1 MSSSLFVW
9 MLLAFSNLDC
19 ILLLVIAFFETVI
32 LFFNLKTDSIFLTF
46 LVFFLMLI
54 VFFLQISAS
63 KCHNSIGRQNEKRSM
78 NFSGQIIIQAEDKR
92 SMLLS

>member
-1 MSSSLFVW
+1 

-32 LFFNLKTDSIFLTF
+32 LFFNLKTDSIFLMF

-54 VFFLQISAS
+54 VFFL
-63 KCHNSIGRQNEKRSM
+63 
-78 NFSGQIIIQAEDKR
+78 
-92 SMLLS
+92 